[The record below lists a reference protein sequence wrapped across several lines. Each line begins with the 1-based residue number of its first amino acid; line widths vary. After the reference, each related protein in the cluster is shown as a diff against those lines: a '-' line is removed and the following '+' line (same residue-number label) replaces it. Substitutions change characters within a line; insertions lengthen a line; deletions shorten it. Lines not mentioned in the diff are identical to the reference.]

1 MHELSMALDIIDFVQ
16 REVAQRQL
24 HGLSIVGVRIGAL
37 SAVDP
42 ESLEFGFTA
51 ACQGTTMEGVQLVVE
66 WVPAQIKCETCG
78 HENTTDQPEFTC
90 SRCNSANIRVERG
103 YELEVAYLET
113 TDNPQ
118 T

>member
-1 MHELSMALDIIDFVQ
+1 MHELSIALDIIDFVQ
-16 REVAQRQL
+16 REVALRQL
-24 HGLSIVGVRIGAL
+24 HGLSVVGVRVGAF

-51 ACQGTTMEGVQLVVE
+51 ACRDTVMEGVKLVVE
-66 WVPAQIKCETCG
+66 WVPAQIKCEACG
-78 HENTTDQPEFTC
+78 HENTTDQPEFIC
-90 SRCNSANIRVERG
+90 PKCDSANVRIKRG

-113 TDNPQ
+113 ADNPP

>member
-1 MHELSMALDIIDFVQ
+1 MHELSIALDIIDFVQ

-24 HGLSIVGVRIGAL
+24 HGLSIIGVRIGAL

-51 ACQGTTMEGVQLVVE
+51 ACQGTPMEGVQLVVE
-66 WVPAQIKCETCG
+66 WIPAQIKCETCG
-78 HENTTDQPEFTC
+78 HENTVDQPEFIC
-90 SRCNSANIRVERG
+90 SRCNSANVRIELG
-103 YELEVAYLET
+103 YELDVAYLET
-113 TDNPQ
+113 IDNQP